1 MAVPKYVLTS
11 TFWGFLSIP
20 SADFRERQRGQI
32 MLVMAS
38 GSFLSVIVVLIYLVA
53 RGYAVGFPSFEEHH
67 IFIAAAFLYDCAI
80 VVAILAA
87 KKGQVTL
94 GTSTWLSAL
103 SIGTLIIALT
113 DFSAFGQLMTS
124 LFVIYIMATGLLLG
138 LEAVLAMGGGVSVAE
153 IILYTTQPSSI
164 RSDVLFMAIVLNI
177 LVTTVI
183 AFFASAYSNNPII
196 LPEPQINSASRSE
209 EELLQQWTGIV
220 VNAMERIKTQAEFLK
235 MFSEIVL
242 STERASLNSRS
253 VEALHGIIHAGSRIS
268 TISNNTNTLMELSTE
283 SIDIRPEVFDPSEV
297 WREILAAKSAEALTR
312 RSYIRFQLDPAVPV
326 EVYHDPRL
334 IMQAVTNLLDNAIQS
349 EPRGG
354 INIRLRRE
362 DDLHWSTE
370 IKDPGHGMVW
380 IELNKIC
387 LIIQQGELPLRGIN
401 FGMGLAAAYRIV
413 HALGGDITISSN
425 LGEGTTVTIILPNR
439 FVQYSKAA

>member
-1 MAVPKYVLTS
+1 VAVPKYVLTS

-242 STERASLNSRS
+242 STERASLNSQS

-297 WREILAAKSAEALTR
+297 WREILAAKSAEALAR

-380 IELNKIC
+380 TELNKIC